1 VSTKSNFLATITEA
15 KRSEMALV
23 SDAERATAQAAGLA
37 KRAGRPS
44 HRFREALAQPGR
56 INIIAEV
63 KRNSPSAGAICAD
76 ADPVRFASLYAAHG
90 AAAISVL
97 TEPVYFSGSLADLR
111 SVCAAVS
118 CPALRK
124 DFIVDS
130 HQIFEA
136 AAAGAEAVLLIVAS
150 LAPAEIVALRTLAE
164 DELGMDALVEVHA
177 ESEMRVA
184 IDCGARIIGVNNRN
198 LATLAVDLATSRALA
213 RYAQPGRVL
222 VSESGLRTA
231 GDLRQLSGLGYNAFL
246 MGERLMRA
254 SDPAREPEELIAQ
267 ASPRAQSPAAK
278 EVARG

>member
-1 VSTKSNFLATITEA
+1 MSASTSFLAAITA
-15 KRSEMALV
+15 TKRAEMALV
-23 SDAERATAQAAGLA
+23 SAAERSTVRAAAFA

-44 HRFREALAQPGR
+44 HVFRQALAKPDR
-56 INIIAEV
+56 VNLIAEV
-63 KRNSPSAGAICAD
+63 KRSSPSAGAIRPG
-76 ADPVRFASLYAAHG
+76 ADPVQFASLYAAHG

-124 DFIVDS
+124 DFIVDAY
-130 HQIFEA
+130 QILEA

-150 LAPAEIVALRTLAE
+150 LAPAEIVALRMLAE

-184 IDCGARIIGVNNRN
+184 IECGARIIGVNNRN
-198 LATLAVDLATSRALA
+198 LATLVVDLATSRALA

-222 VSESGLRTA
+222 VSESGLRSA
-231 GDLRQLSGLGYNAFL
+231 DDLRQLGGLGYTAFL
-246 MGERLMRA
+246 VGELLMRA
-254 SDPAREPEELIAQ
+254 PDPARELENLIAQ
-267 ASPRAQSPAAK
+267 ASSQT
-278 EVARG
+278 RGSTEAGRG

>member
-1 VSTKSNFLATITEA
+1 MQV
-15 KRSEMALV
+15 
-23 SDAERATAQAAGLA
+23 
-37 KRAGRPS
+37 
-44 HRFREALAQPGR
+44 
-56 INIIAEV
+56 
-63 KRNSPSAGAICAD
+63 
-76 ADPVRFASLYAAHG
+76 ASLYAAHG

-97 TEPVYFSGSLADLR
+97 TEPVYFSGSLDDLR

-124 DFIVDS
+124 DFIVDA

-136 AAAGAEAVLLIVAS
+136 AAAGAQAVLLIVAS

-177 ESEMRVA
+177 ESEMQVA

-231 GDLRQLSGLGYNAFL
+231 
-246 MGERLMRA
+246 ERSAAAWRVWA
-254 SDPAREPEELIAQ
+254 TARF
-267 ASPRAQSPAAK
+267 
-278 EVARG
+278 

>member
-1 VSTKSNFLATITEA
+1 MSTKSSFLAAITEA
-15 KRSEMALV
+15 KRAEMALV
-23 SDAERATAQAAGLA
+23 SDAERATVRAAAFA

-44 HRFREALAQPGR
+44 HRFRQALAQPGR
-56 INIIAEV
+56 SQHHRRSQAQLAQRGRHLRGRRSGAISHRFTRRTAQPQFPC
-63 KRNSPSAGAICAD
+63 SPSRFIF
-76 ADPVRFASLYAAHG
+76 PVRSPIFARFAQ
-90 AAAISVL
+90 
-97 TEPVYFSGSLADLR
+97 PFR
-111 SVCAAVS
+111 

-177 ESEMRVA
+177 EPEMHVA

-198 LATLAVDLATSRALA
+198 LATLAVDLGTSRALA

-231 GDLRQLSGLGYNAFL
+231 DDLRQLWPWATTRF
-246 MGERLMRA
+246 
-254 SDPAREPEELIAQ
+254 
-267 ASPRAQSPAAK
+267 
-278 EVARG
+278 